1 MTSETEPQPGVSILA
16 RALPAFSCCVVILG
30 AAMSA
35 WLIMG
40 VMRAMRFAEAA
51 GIGAV
56 AGGMAEANLAIVIS
70 LYLAVFLMTVSMMV
84 AVIRLFTPTK
94 AASPSVIFFVIISA
108 LAIIPLTFVWQAN
121 SLLMGGLMTRA
132 NISVI
137 APNIQ
142 VCLVLTLV
150 TAGLFTLILLALS
163 VAPLPGFMR
172 ARLKWTPVV
181 MLVLMEILLIA
192 LAIGF
197 QIHMSWLRQV
207 GIRESF

>member
-1 MTSETEPQPGVSILA
+1 
-16 RALPAFSCCVVILG
+16 
-30 AAMSA
+30 
-35 WLIMG
+35 
-40 VMRAMRFAEAA
+40 MRMAEAA

-70 LYLAVFLMTVSMMV
+70 LYLAVFLMTVCLMV
-84 AVIRLFTPTK
+84 AVIRLFTVNKT
-94 AASPSVIFFVIISA
+94 AEPSLIFFLIIGA
-108 LAIIPLTFVWQAN
+108 LAVIPLALVWQAN
-121 SLLMGGLMTRA
+121 SLLMGGLMTQA

-142 VCLVLTLV
+142 ICLLLTLI
-150 TAGLFTLILLALS
+150 TAGLFSLALLAAS

-172 ARLKWTPVV
+172 AKLKWTPIV
-181 MLVLMEILLIA
+181 MLVVMEVVLIA

-197 QIHMSWLRQV
+197 QVHMSWLRQV

>member
-1 MTSETEPQPGVSILA
+1 MTPETEPKIKVSILV
-16 RALPAFSCCVVILG
+16 RILPAFACWVVILG
-30 AAMSA
+30 AATSA
-35 WLIMG
+35 LSIMG
-40 VMRAMRFAEAA
+40 VMRAMRMAEAA

-70 LYLAVFLMTVSMMV
+70 LYLAVFLMTVCLMV
-84 AVIRLFTPTK
+84 AVIRLFTVNKT
-94 AASPSVIFFVIISA
+94 AEPSLIFFLIIGA
-108 LAIIPLTFVWQAN
+108 LAVIPLALVWQAN
-121 SLLMGGLMTRA
+121 SLLMGGLMTQA

-142 VCLVLTLV
+142 ICLLLTLI
-150 TAGLFTLILLALS
+150 TAGLFSLALLAAS

-172 ARLKWTPVV
+172 AKLKWTPIV
-181 MLVLMEILLIA
+181 MLVVMEVVLIA

-197 QIHMSWLRQV
+197 QVHMSWLRQV